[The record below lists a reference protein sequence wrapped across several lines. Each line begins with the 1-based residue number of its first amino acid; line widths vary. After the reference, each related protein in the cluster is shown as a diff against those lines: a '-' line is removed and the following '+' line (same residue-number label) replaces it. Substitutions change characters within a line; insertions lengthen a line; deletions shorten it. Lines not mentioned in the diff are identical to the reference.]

1 MCRVFGRKQYYACP
15 LNLCIRC
22 HALYWQRYGHPCP
35 SAEAE
40 AEAEAEASTPDAS
53 APASSSSE
61 RAAASASPA
70 AIASPSVSVA
80 TTTRRITSPP
90 AQRAG
95 GRTGQ
100 PQRVNGERDDDL
112 IYRDKVI
119 TPEKFV
125 QLFKL

>member
-15 LNLCIRC
+15 LSLCIRC

-35 SAEAE
+35 NAEAE
-40 AEAEAEASTPDAS
+40 ADAEAEASTPDAS

-61 RAAASASPA
+61 RAAAA
-70 AIASPSVSVA
+70 AAAAASPSVSVA
-80 TTTRRITSPP
+80 TTARWITSPP
-90 AQRAG
+90 AQRAR

-100 PQRVNGERDDDL
+100 PQRVNGEHDDDL

-119 TPEKFV
+119 MPEKFV
-125 QLFKL
+125 QLFRL